1 MPGSEPMVLMRR
13 APSGLRRGPLEAF
26 AHQLRERVTAGRWF
40 QCLITDDGELQRLNR
55 QFLGKDYPA
64 DVLSFPAAEN
74 AETLAGLGE
83 IAISYQRAREQAG
96 EFGHSMRDEIRIL
109 MLHGV
114 LHLMGMDH
122 ERDRGAMA
130 RTEAAWRNRLGLPTG
145 LIERANA

>member
-1 MPGSEPMVLMRR
+1 MPRSEPMVLMRR

-26 AHQLRERVTAGRWF
+26 ARQLRERVAAGRPF
-40 QCLITDDGELQRLNR
+40 QCLITDDRELQRLNR
-55 QFLGKDYPA
+55 QFLRKHYPA
-64 DVLSFPAAEN
+64 DVLSFPAAES

-83 IAISYQRAREQAG
+83 IAISYQRAREQADA
-96 EFGHSMRDEIRIL
+96 FGHSMRDEICIL

-130 RTEAAWRNRLGLPTG
+130 RTEVAWRNKLGLPAS
-145 LIERANA
+145 LIERASA